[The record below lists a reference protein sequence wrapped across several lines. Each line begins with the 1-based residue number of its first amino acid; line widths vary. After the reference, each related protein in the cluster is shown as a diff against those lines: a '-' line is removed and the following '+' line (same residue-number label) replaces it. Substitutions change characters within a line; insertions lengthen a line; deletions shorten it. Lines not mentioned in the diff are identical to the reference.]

1 MANTT
6 LSENQISEIA
16 VFNGIRVYKIETN
29 KFKTNSINIFFHD
42 NLSRENASKNALLP
56 AVLRRGSVNFP
67 TIQDISLYLEELY
80 GATFDCGVSKKGENQ
95 IIQFY
100 LDFISDKYTNGK
112 ADLTNKAFDLLFEII
127 TQPVT
132 ENGVFKREYMEQ
144 ETKNL
149 KELIESRVNDKVQ
162 YGVDKC
168 LEVMCE
174 DEPFGI
180 FEYGNIEDLN
190 KIDGEGLFQHY
201 KYFLETLPVYV
212 FISGDINKE
221 QTNYIVDKLK
231 SIKRG
236 NIKTLPQVNVERH
249 VSKVR
254 EVTEEMNVNQAKLSI
269 GFRTNT
275 APNSEDY
282 YKLMVYNSI
291 LGGGLHSK
299 LFLNVREKNGMAYYV
314 FSRLEKFKGL
324 MVISGGI
331 EISNR
336 DRAYD
341 VIMNQFEDMKKG
353 IISDYEF
360 ESSLKSI
367 ETGIKSLKD
376 SQLQVVDFNLSQ
388 IIAGTKD
395 SPDDIINKVKKVT
408 KQDVIDIA
416 KRIEMDTVYLLTSKK
431 Q

>member
-1 MANTT
+1 MANTI
-6 LSENQISEIA
+6 LSENSMLEVA
-16 VFNGIRVYKIETN
+16 SFNGIKVYQIKTK
-29 KFKTNSINIFFHD
+29 KFKTNSINIFFQD

-80 GATFDCGVSKKGENQ
+80 GATFDCGVTKKGENQ

-100 LDFISDKYTNGK
+100 MDFISDKYTNGEI
-112 ADLTNKAFDLLFEII
+112 DLAKKAFDLLFEIM
-127 TQPVT
+127 TKPVT
-132 ENGVFKREYMEQ
+132 ENGVFKKEYIDQ
-144 ETKNL
+144 EAKNL

-174 DEPFGI
+174 KEPFSI
-180 FEYGNIEDLN
+180 FEYGNIEDIN
-190 KIDGEGLFQHY
+190 GIDANNLYEHY

-212 FISGDINKE
+212 FISGDLKDEDIG
-221 QTNYIVDKLK
+221 YIIDRLK
-231 SIKRG
+231 QIKRDSIKT
-236 NIKTLPQVNVERH
+236 IQPTKIECH

-269 GFRTNT
+269 GFRTNIG
-275 APNSEDY
+275 PDSKDY
-282 YKLMVYNSI
+282 YKLVVYNSI

-299 LFLNVREKNGMAYYV
+299 LFQNVREKNGMAYYV

-336 DRAYD
+336 DKAYD
-341 VIMNQFEDMKKG
+341 VIMQQLNDMKNG
-353 IISDYEF
+353 VISDYEF
-360 ESSLKSI
+360 EASIKSI

-388 IIAGTKD
+388 MIAGTKD
-395 SPDDIINKVKKVT
+395 SPDDIIEKVKKVT
-408 KQDVIDIA
+408 RQDVIDVS
-416 KRIEMDTVYLLTSKK
+416 KSIEMDTVYFLTSKS
-431 Q
+431 

>member
-1 MANTT
+1 MNSIA
-6 LSENQISEIA
+6 SENHVSEIA
-16 VFNGIRVYKIETN
+16 SFNGIKVYQIKTD

-80 GATFDCGVSKKGENQ
+80 GAAFDCGVTKKGENQ

-100 LDFISDKYTNGK
+100 LDFISDKYANGE
-112 ADLTNKAFDLLFEII
+112 ADLTQKAFDLIFEII
-127 TQPVT
+127 TKPVT
-132 ENGVFKREYMEQ
+132 ENGVFKKEYIDQ
-144 ETKNL
+144 EAKNL

-174 DEPFGI
+174 NEPFSI
-180 FEYGNIEDLN
+180 FDYGNIED
-190 KIDGEGLFQHY
+190 IDGINAGNLFEHY

-212 FISGDINKE
+212 FISGDINEE
-221 QTNYIVDKLK
+221 QTTYVIDKLK
-231 SIKRG
+231 QIKRG
-236 NIKTLPQVNVERH
+236 SVKTISPVSIESH

-254 EVTEEMNVNQAKLSI
+254 EVTEQMNVNQAKLSI
-269 GFRTNT
+269 GFRTNVEPKT
-275 APNSEDY
+275 EEY

-299 LFLNVREKNGMAYYV
+299 LFQNVREKNGLAYYV

-331 EISNR
+331 EINNR
-336 DRAYD
+336 DKAYD
-341 VIMNQFEDMKKG
+341 IIMKQLEDMKNG
-353 IISDYEF
+353 VISDYEF
-360 ESSLKSI
+360 ESSVKSI

-388 IIAGTKD
+388 MIAGTKD
-395 SPDDIINKVKKVT
+395 SPDDIIERIKKVSR
-408 KQDVIDIA
+408 QDVIDIA
-416 KRIEMDTVYLLTSKK
+416 KKIEMDTVYFLTSK
-431 Q
+431 

>member
-1 MANTT
+1 MTNTV

-16 VFNGIRVYKIETN
+16 SFNGIKVYQIKTN

-80 GATFDCGVSKKGENQ
+80 GAAFDCGVTKKGENQ
-95 IIQFY
+95 IVQFY
-100 LDFISDKYTNGK
+100 LDFISDKYANGK

-132 ENGVFKREYMEQ
+132 ENGVFKKEYMEQ
-144 ETKNL
+144 EAKKL

-174 DEPFGI
+174 NEPFGI
-180 FEYGNIEDLN
+180 FDYGNIEDIN
-190 KIDGEGLFQHY
+190 KIDAANLHDHY

-212 FISGDINKE
+212 FISGDIVDE
-221 QTNYIVDKLK
+221 QINYIVDKLK
-231 SIKRG
+231 KINRG
-236 NIKTLPQVNVERH
+236 NIKTLPQVSVEKH
-249 VSKVR
+249 VSEVR
-254 EVTEEMNVNQAKLSI
+254 EVTEHMNVNQAKLSI

-275 APNSEDY
+275 DPKSEEY

-299 LFLNVREKNGMAYYV
+299 LFQNVREKNAMAYYV

-331 EISNR
+331 EISNK
-336 DRAYD
+336 DKAYD
-341 VIMNQFEDMKKG
+341 VIMKQLEDMKNG
-353 IISDYEF
+353 VISDYEF
-360 ESSLKSI
+360 EASIKSI
-367 ETGIKSLKD
+367 ETGINSLKD

-388 IIAGTKD
+388 IIAGTQD
-395 SPDDIINKVKKVT
+395 SPDDIIEKVKKVT
-408 KQDVIDIA
+408 RQDVIDVA
-416 KRIEMDTVYLLTSKK
+416 KKIEMDTVYFLTSK
-431 Q
+431 

>member
-6 LSENQISEIA
+6 LSDNQVLEIA
-16 VFNGIRVYKIETN
+16 SFNGIKVYQIKTN

-56 AVLRRGSVNFP
+56 AVLRRGSVKFP

-80 GATFDCGVSKKGENQ
+80 GAAFDCGVTKKGENQ

-100 LDFISDKYTNGK
+100 LDFISDKYANGDP
-112 ADLTNKAFDLLFEII
+112 DLTKKAFDLLFEII
-127 TQPVT
+127 TKPVT
-132 ENGVFKREYMEQ
+132 ENGVFKKEYMEQ
-144 ETKNL
+144 EAKNL

-174 DEPFGI
+174 NEPFGI
-180 FEYGNIEDLN
+180 FDYGNIEDISGINESSLY
-190 KIDGEGLFQHY
+190 EHY

-212 FISGDINKE
+212 FISGDINDE
-221 QTNYIVDKLK
+221 QTGYVIGKLK
-231 SIKRG
+231 QIKRG
-236 NIKTLPQVNVERH
+236 NVKNIQSVNMENHVIKV
-249 VSKVR
+249 K
-254 EVTEEMNVNQAKLSI
+254 EVTEQMNVNQAKLSI

-275 APNSEDY
+275 EPSSEKY
-282 YKLMVYNSI
+282 YKLMLYNSI
-291 LGGGLHSK
+291 LGGGIHSK
-299 LFLNVREKNGMAYYV
+299 LFQNVREKNGMAYYV

-331 EISNR
+331 EINNR
-336 DRAYD
+336 DKAYD
-341 VIMNQFEDMKKG
+341 VIMKQLEDMKNG
-353 IISDYEF
+353 NISDYEF
-360 ESSLKSI
+360 ESSVKSI

-395 SPDDIINKVKKVT
+395 SPDDIIQKVKKVSR
-408 KQDVIDIA
+408 QDVIDIA
-416 KRIEMDTVYLLTSKK
+416 KNIEMDTVYFLTSK
-431 Q
+431 

>member
-1 MANTT
+1 MTNTK
-6 LSENQISEIA
+6 LADNQVLEIA
-16 VFNGIRVYKIETN
+16 SFSGIKVYQIKTD
-29 KFKTNSINIFFHD
+29 KFKTNSVNIFFND

-56 AVLRRGSVNFP
+56 AVLRRGSVNYP
-67 TIQDISLYLEELY
+67 TIQDISLQLEELY
-80 GATFDCGVSKKGENQ
+80 GAAFDCGITKKGENQ

-100 LDFISDKYTNGK
+100 LDFISDKYANGE
-112 ADLTNKAFDLLFEII
+112 ADLTSKAFDLLFEII
-127 TQPVT
+127 TKPVT
-132 ENGVFKREYMEQ
+132 EKGVFKEEYLEQ
-144 ETKNL
+144 EAKNL

-174 DEPFGI
+174 NEPFGI
-180 FEYGNIEDLN
+180 FDYGNIEDIGSINASNLY
-190 KIDGEGLFQHY
+190 EHY

-212 FISGDINKE
+212 FISGDINEEK
-221 QTNYIVDKLK
+221 TGYIIDKLK
-231 SIKRG
+231 QIKRG
-236 NIKTLPQVNVERH
+236 DIKNLKEVSIESH

-254 EVTEEMNVNQAKLSI
+254 EVTEQMNVNQAKLSI

-275 APNSEDY
+275 SPNSENY
-282 YKLMVYNSI
+282 YKLMLYNSI
-291 LGGGLHSK
+291 LGGGIHSK
-299 LFLNVREKNGMAYYV
+299 LFQNVREKNGMAYYV

-331 EISNR
+331 EINNK
-336 DRAYD
+336 DKAYE
-341 VIMNQFEDMKKG
+341 VIMKQLEDMKNG

-360 ESSLKSI
+360 ESSVKSI

-395 SPDDIINKVKKVT
+395 SPDDIIEKVKKVT
-408 KQDVIDIA
+408 RQDVMDIA
-416 KRIEMDTVYLLTSKK
+416 KNIEMDTVYFLTSK
-431 Q
+431 

>member
-1 MANTT
+1 MINSIA
-6 LSENQISEIA
+6 SENHVSEIA
-16 VFNGIRVYKIETN
+16 SFNGIKVYQIKTD

-80 GATFDCGVSKKGENQ
+80 GAAFDCGVTKKGENQ

-100 LDFISDKYTNGK
+100 LDFISDKYANGE
-112 ADLTNKAFDLLFEII
+112 ADLTQKAFDLIFEII
-127 TQPVT
+127 TKPVT
-132 ENGVFKREYMEQ
+132 ENGVFKKEYIDQ
-144 ETKNL
+144 EAKNL

-174 DEPFGI
+174 NEPFSI
-180 FEYGNIEDLN
+180 FDYGNIED
-190 KIDGEGLFQHY
+190 IDGINAGNLFEHY

-212 FISGDINKE
+212 FISGDINEE
-221 QTNYIVDKLK
+221 QTTYVIDKLK
-231 SIKRG
+231 QIKRG
-236 NIKTLPQVNVERH
+236 SVKTISPVSIESH

-254 EVTEEMNVNQAKLSI
+254 EVTEQMNVNQAKLSI
-269 GFRTNT
+269 GFRTNVEPKT
-275 APNSEDY
+275 EEY

-299 LFLNVREKNGMAYYV
+299 LFQNVREKNGLAYYV

-331 EISNR
+331 EINNR
-336 DRAYD
+336 DKAYD
-341 VIMNQFEDMKKG
+341 IIMKQLEDMKNG
-353 IISDYEF
+353 VISDYEF
-360 ESSLKSI
+360 ESSVKSI

-388 IIAGTKD
+388 MIAGTKD
-395 SPDDIINKVKKVT
+395 SPDDIIERIKKVSR
-408 KQDVIDIA
+408 QDVIDIA
-416 KRIEMDTVYLLTSKK
+416 KKIEMDTVYFLTSK
-431 Q
+431 